1 MREAVR
7 HSGGGSTGSSTA
19 RDPEAD
25 RCAPR
30 MRAAREGVGPGAGT
44 RLRDGGGKLADEEE
58 AEGMTRVS
66 RGSGSGL
73 ASGAEETPDLGV
85 GVKDEHDGDAGTA
98 KGTLEVSL
106 VTVRRQPSRTQPGTH
121 RARSTGGSPVPTAAD
136 SAAARP

>member
-1 MREAVR
+1 M
-7 HSGGGSTGSSTA
+7 
-19 RDPEAD
+19 
-25 RCAPR
+25 
-30 MRAAREGVGPGAGT
+30 
-44 RLRDGGGKLADEEE
+44 ADEEE

-85 GVKDEHDGDAGTA
+85 GVKDEHVGDAGTA
-98 KGTLEVSL
+98 KGTPEVSL

>member
-7 HSGGGSTGSSTA
+7 HSGGGSTGSGTA

-30 MRAAREGVGPGAGT
+30 MRAAGEGVGPGAGT

-73 ASGAEETPDLGV
+73 AEETPDLGV
-85 GVKDEHDGDAGTA
+85 GVKDEHVGDAGTA
-98 KGTLEVSL
+98 KGTPEVSL